1 MNGSKT
7 EGVAG
12 VEEEC
17 GRQPQA
23 VTHSYSRS
31 TICAEN
37 MSHTNTHTH
46 RERRPLAL
54 VMVMYSRRHGMPT
67 HRSDNLVARRRRKRK
82 VVLCGVPVSSLVLES
97 VLRNEDGKFQLSA
110 VAEDVPMRLY
120 KFFSMLWCFLLHVG
134 TINCH
139 CVRRDRSTNIHAT
152 HELCMILVVLVKSA
166 LDYALGDTCK
176 CVCVNRLGCIAIKGF
191 LLKIPIRKFWLDRR

>member
-37 MSHTNTHTH
+37 MSHTNSHTHTH
-46 RERRPLAL
+46 RDRRPLAL

-82 VVLCGVPVSSLVLES
+82 VVLSSSRVSSGMRTES
-97 VLRNEDGKFQLSA
+97 FNCLLWLKMCQCDCISSSPCCGASCCMWAQLIVIA
-110 VAEDVPMRLY
+110 
-120 KFFSMLWCFLLHVG
+120 CGG
-134 TINCH
+134 TGPQISTPPTNC
-139 CVRRDRSTNIHAT
+139 A
-152 HELCMILVVLVKSA
+152 
-166 LDYALGDTCK
+166 
-176 CVCVNRLGCIAIKGF
+176 
-191 LLKIPIRKFWLDRR
+191 